1 MIQRRNR
8 RERKGKSSLMAD
20 IEHRGLLSPPSNA
33 TKSEVTVFFYAGP
46 IIKTF
51 FERRMR

>member
-1 MIQRRNR
+1 MVQTWNR

-33 TKSEVTVFFYAGP
+33 TKGEVSVVSYAGP
-46 IIKTF
+46 IINNFLKG
-51 FERRMR
+51 E